1 MNQITDSYEQLKKLS
16 RDELIAKAR
25 AAAKLGTRSVKEQC
39 EESLTN
45 FIRHAWSVVEPGAPY
60 IHGWHVDAVC
70 MHLEAIANGDINRL
84 LINIPPGPGWVENLV
99 TTERGRIRLGDLRVG
114 DRVLTHRGRYRSVE
128 ACYSKGNLPTLRIIT
143 KGGRETIATPD
154 HNFLTPDGWV
164 AAKDLRVG
172 DTLAFVTPQ
181 EDIAENKVS
190 LAEARLLGYLVGD
203 GGITH
208 NVNFTNGDEDVV
220 SDFEICAQSLGFT
233 TAKTWRKTH
242 WSVRINGGKPVVNWL
257 DSHGLMGK
265 SSYEKF
271 IPNLILASSR
281 EAIQNFLGAYW
292 SCDGMIEVRATR
304 TRGSCYRASA
314 TTVSERL
321 AKDLQHA
328 LSRVGIRANI
338 RQKKRKLE
346 TQSQPGGVYRSF
358 CIEVNQEADT
368 AKFMNMPGLC
378 SRKSKLASLCKKRR
392 FDIVLNEDPIVLIED
407 AGTRECMC
415 VSVEEDHS
423 LIWDDIVVHNTMKS
437 LATTVFFPAW
447 MWGPK
452 DQAYLRF
459 LCASHSQSLA
469 VRDSTKMRRLVQSE
483 WYQGFWGDRVQLTGD
498 QNSKLKFEN
507 TSFGFREA
515 VAAGSITGSRG
526 DYVLLDDPHSV
537 EGAASEAMRNTTKD
551 WFLEAVP
558 TRLNNPRKSA
568 IVVIM
573 QRLHEED
580 VSGIILEKNL
590 GYEHLMLPMEYEPD
604 RKCSTSI
611 GFEDPRSEEGE
622 LLFPKR
628 FPQEVVERDKLVM
641 GPYASA
647 GQFQQSPTPRGG
659 GIIKREWW
667 QLWDDET
674 ANSQGLSS
682 CDKYPPMD
690 YIVASLDPAYTSK
703 QENDPSALTIWGVW
717 QKGGESARRILGR
730 TGEVVDYIDD
740 RDTVPCV
747 MLMFAWAKRLPI
759 HGPDVEKNPNETEAE
774 FRLRQQQNWGL
785 VEWIVDS
792 CSKYNVDTLLIESKG
807 SGISV
812 SQEIQR
818 LNRTLTWNV
827 HLVNPGNADKVAR
840 AYAVQPAF
848 SNGIIYAP
856 DRAWADKVMTE
867 AENFPKGK
875 HDDLVDSTTQALK
888 FMRERGLLR
897 RPEEIVASIKGE
909 VNAPKNSKPVYDV

>member
-39 EESLTN
+39 EESLVN

-60 IHGWHVDAVC
+60 VHGWHIDAVC

-84 LINIPPGPGWVENLV
+84 LINIPPG
-99 TTERGRIRLGDLRVG
+99 
-114 DRVLTHRGRYRSVE
+114 
-128 ACYSKGNLPTLRIIT
+128 
-143 KGGRETIATPD
+143 
-154 HNFLTPDGWV
+154 
-164 AAKDLRVG
+164 
-172 DTLAFVTPQ
+172 
-181 EDIAENKVS
+181 
-190 LAEARLLGYLVGD
+190 
-203 GGITH
+203 
-208 NVNFTNGDEDVV
+208 
-220 SDFEICAQSLGFT
+220 
-233 TAKTWRKTH
+233 
-242 WSVRINGGKPVVNWL
+242 
-257 DSHGLMGK
+257 M
-265 SSYEKF
+265 
-271 IPNLILASSR
+271 
-281 EAIQNFLGAYW
+281 
-292 SCDGMIEVRATR
+292 
-304 TRGSCYRASA
+304 
-314 TTVSERL
+314 
-321 AKDLQHA
+321 
-328 LSRVGIRANI
+328 
-338 RQKKRKLE
+338 
-346 TQSQPGGVYRSF
+346 
-358 CIEVNQEADT
+358 
-368 AKFMNMPGLC
+368 
-378 SRKSKLASLCKKRR
+378 
-392 FDIVLNEDPIVLIED
+392 
-407 AGTRECMC
+407 
-415 VSVEEDHS
+415 
-423 LIWDDIVVHNTMKS
+423 MKS

-452 DQAYLRF
+452 DHAYLRF

-526 DYVLLDDPHSV
+526 DYVLIDDPHSV
-537 EGAASEAMRNTTKD
+537 EGASSEAMRNTTKD

-590 GYEHLMLPMEYEPD
+590 GYEHLMLPMEFDPE
-604 RKCSTSI
+604 RRCSTNI
-611 GFEDPRSEEGE
+611 GFEDPRGEEGE

-659 GIIKREWW
+659 GIIKRDWW

-759 HGPDVEKNPNETEAE
+759 HGPDVERNPNETEAE

-909 VNAPKNSKPVYDV
+909 VNAPKSSKPVYDV